1 MKTGIE
7 TSKGKGRELSWFPPG
22 SLAACEEGT
31 AGTRVEAG
39 RQGRSWCPR
48 QAGANEA
55 WTRVCRAAG
64 EKRHCTGSICTCG
77 TGGVA

>member
-39 RQGRSWCPR
+39 DKGKAGVLVRQELMKP
-48 QAGANEA
+48 
-55 WTRVCRAAG
+55 WTRVW
-64 EKRHCTGSICTCG
+64 GSW
-77 TGGVA
+77 